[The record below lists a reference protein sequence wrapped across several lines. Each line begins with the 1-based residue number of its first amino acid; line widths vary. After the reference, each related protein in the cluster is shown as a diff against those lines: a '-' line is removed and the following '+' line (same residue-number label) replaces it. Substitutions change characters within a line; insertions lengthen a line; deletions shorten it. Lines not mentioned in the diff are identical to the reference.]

1 MAKIKIKTDKVEINL
16 SNVKTNEFNGAWQWV
31 MDVLEKMNGT
41 SKTINENNRPYSAD
55 ELIYYLNA
63 YQIKNTAC
71 SVIDDLYANMVKKDY
86 LKDIQH
92 YDVDL
97 LGKIPF
103 EVICDRLL
111 DERQLYPPKEAAKLT
126 GKIVAQFFYEQSKK
140 GTPLR

>member
-1 MAKIKIKTDKVEINL
+1 MAKIQIKTDKVEINL

-41 SKTINENNRPYSAD
+41 SKPAN
-55 ELIYYLNA
+55 ELIRLNV
-63 YQIKNTAC
+63 YQIKPMAYN
-71 SVIDDLYANMVKKDY
+71 VIEDMYGDMLARDY

-92 YDVDL
+92 YNVHL
-97 LGKIPF
+97 LGKKPF
-103 EVICDRLL
+103 EEICDRLL

-126 GKIVAQFFYEQSKK
+126 GKIIAQFFYEQSKK